1 MVSFDPDLLVE
12 GFVSD
17 EHFPGLSEL
26 HAGLPADLQLLSNR
40 DILQ

>member
-17 EHFPGLSEL
+17 EYFPGLSEL

-40 DILQ
+40 DLLQ